1 MNSFKFFLTVASA
14 LAVAPFLAGQE
25 TEVVSEN
32 VVEEETVVAEAQDAQ
47 AAVKTA
53 AEEAVPAEGEA
64 PVAVPG
70 ENAALA
76 PQPPEPP
83 KPPALTPEQ
92 RKQLEIRLLN
102 ARKALLD
109 AELGL
114 ARARVAEALAPRNAE
129 RARLET
135 ETALRMA
142 RSAAKLSEIDAEKR
156 KLDAIAAR
164 DKARDDLALLERGN
178 ALRAADLDFKITR
191 AKQELTLAHCSQEIA
206 KVKTAEQLRDLT
218 PGALGAQKPYRKEP
232 LENGKLYISDRRV
245 EFNGP
250 VTPELAEYVTERIY
264 FYSNQNSEYPIF
276 LVIDS
281 SPGGSVAAGYQIIKA
296 MESSKAPVYVVVKS
310 YAASM
315 AAMITTAAERSF
327 CYKDTVLLQH
337 QPSSGLRGNL
347 TQMTEQLTQMTE
359 WTRYLNDK
367 LAAKMGLSYEDYVK
381 EMYKN
386 NSQGD
391 WTEFGEGAK
400 KWNWVTD
407 IVDTIDEASFVRA
420 DRSAAPNN
428 PPAVIIRQHKVDE
441 RGKPYFELP
450 TLPAGDA
457 WMIYDPN
464 NLYRIGA

>member
-1 MNSFKFFLTVASA
+1 MNSLKFFLTIASA
-14 LAVAPFLAGQE
+14 LAVAPFLTGQE
-25 TEVVSEN
+25 TEIVSEN
-32 VVEEETVVAEAQDAQ
+32 IIEESPAIVEAQ
-47 AAVKTA
+47 AAVETA
-53 AEEAVPAEGEA
+53 EEEAVPVESET
-64 PVAVPG
+64 PIAVSG
-70 ENAALA
+70 ENALPAQQA
-76 PQPPEPP
+76 PESP
-83 KPPALTPEQ
+83 KPPVLTPEQ

-114 ARARVAEALAPRNAE
+114 ARARVAESLAPRNAE
-129 RARLET
+129 RTRLET

-156 KLDAIAAR
+156 KLDAIGAR

-191 AKQELTLAHCSQEIA
+191 AKQELTLAHCSQEIE
-206 KVKTAEQLRDLT
+206 KVKSAEQLRELT
-218 PGALGAQKPYRKEP
+218 PAALGAQKPYRKDP

-250 VTPELAEYVTERIY
+250 VTPELAKHITERIY
-264 FYSNQNSEYPIF
+264 FYNNQNSEYPIF

-315 AAMITTAAERSF
+315 AAMIATTAERSF
-327 CYKDTVLLQH
+327 CYRDSVLLQH
-337 QPSSGLRGNL
+337 QPSSGVMGNL
-347 TQMTEQLTQMTE
+347 TQMTEQLKLVTE
-359 WTRYLNDK
+359 WSRYINDK
-367 LAAKMGLSYEDYVK
+367 LAAKMGLSYEDYVR

-407 IVDTIDEASFVRA
+407 IVDTIDESSFVRA
-420 DRSAAPNN
+420 ERPAEPNN
-428 PPAVIIRQHKVDE
+428 PPTIIIRQHKVDE

-464 NLYRIGA
+464 NLYRTGA